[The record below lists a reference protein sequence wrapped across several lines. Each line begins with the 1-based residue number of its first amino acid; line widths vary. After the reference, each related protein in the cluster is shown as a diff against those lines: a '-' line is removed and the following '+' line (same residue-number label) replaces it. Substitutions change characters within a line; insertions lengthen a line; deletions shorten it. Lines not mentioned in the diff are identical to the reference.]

1 MTTGNEAG
9 MFDAWPTTFEPPTR
23 RIVDPP
29 RPVNVNVALAIG
41 RSGVGRF
48 RDTTALKVRAEGL
61 AMDTIVEGTLFA
73 WARTSVGDW
82 LASVTFSIPTGNK
95 MGRLDLHRQWV
106 PANAVTPIT

>member
-82 LASVTFSIPTGNK
+82 LACSDGTILTV
-95 MGRLDLHRQWV
+95 
-106 PANAVTPIT
+106 